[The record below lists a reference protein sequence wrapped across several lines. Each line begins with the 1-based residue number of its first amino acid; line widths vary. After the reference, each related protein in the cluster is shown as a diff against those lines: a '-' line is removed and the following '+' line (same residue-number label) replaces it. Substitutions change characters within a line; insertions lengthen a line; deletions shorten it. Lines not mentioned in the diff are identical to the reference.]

1 MIDTITHKPIEVETE
16 GGRGGYLEVPEEQLS
31 KITALLDANQV
42 SYWVDEETL
51 SIDGGPETA
60 LITLSRH
67 TDPAVVQRLLDSV
80 P

>member
-1 MIDTITHKPIEVETE
+1 MIDTITRKPIVVDTY
-16 GGRGGYLEVPEEQLS
+16 GSVGGYLEVPEEQLG

-60 LITLSRH
+60 RITLSRR
-67 TDPAVVQRLLDSV
+67 TDPTFVQRLLDSV